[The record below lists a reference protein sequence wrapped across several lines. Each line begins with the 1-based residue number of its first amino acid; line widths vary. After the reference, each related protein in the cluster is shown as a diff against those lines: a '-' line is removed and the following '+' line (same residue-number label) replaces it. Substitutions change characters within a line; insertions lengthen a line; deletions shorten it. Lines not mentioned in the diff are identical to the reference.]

1 MYIWTAL
8 GSLDSFELSAKVTWV
23 DKGFAGWNNA
33 KQRIEKHGQSSLHI
47 QSVQALFNINKVNV
61 VQHLS
66 SATHKSMMN
75 YRTGLKKIFGTI
87 KVLSRQGLALR
98 GADNDGDSNFRQ
110 ILQERA
116 EDVSELKSW
125 LSRKGYKWL
134 HHNAQS
140 EILEMMAMK
149 VLSENVEKIRQAE
162 FLSILMDE
170 TSDPSRM
177 EQVSICIRI
186 VSAELVSTEY
196 FLGFHSTKDTKAGT
210 VFEIVIDVFRRFD
223 ISIDR
228 LRGQCFDGAAN
239 MSGKHSRLQ
248 SRLREV
254 EPRAL
259 YVHCNAHNL
268 NIVVQDT
275 LEEIVAAR
283 KFIGMVK
290 ELIVIVKDS
299 PQRLA
304 KFKDLQ
310 EDSDM
315 NSPALAAYCPTR

>member
-1 MYIWTAL
+1 
-8 GSLDSFELSAKVTWV
+8 
-23 DKGFAGWNNA
+23 
-33 KQRIEKHGQSSLHI
+33 
-47 QSVQALFNINKVNV
+47 
-61 VQHLS
+61 
-66 SATHKSMMN
+66 MMN
-75 YRTGLKKIFGTI
+75 HRTALKKIFGTI

-98 GADNDGDSNFRQ
+98 GADNDEDSNFRQ

-116 EDVSELKSW
+116 EDDSELKSW
-125 LSRKGYKWL
+125 LSQKDYKWL
-134 HHNAQS
+134 YHDAQN

-196 FLGFHSTKDTKAGT
+196 FLGFYSTKDTKAGT
-210 VFEIVIDVFRRFD
+210 LFKIVIDVFLRFD
-223 ISIDR
+223 ILIDR

-239 MSGKHSRLQ
+239 MSGKHSGLQ

-254 EPRAL
+254 ELRAL

-268 NIVVQDT
+268 NLVVQDT
-275 LEEIVAAR
+275 LEKIVAAR
-283 KFIGMVK
+283 MFIGMVK
-290 ELIVIVKDS
+290 ELIVFVKDS

-315 NSPALAAYCPTR
+315 DSPALAAYCPTR